1 MKMKRMLALCL
12 SVLLLCGTAVF
23 AGASGETAEAFAPVF
38 RFVASSDTHVSD
50 SSDVTAQR
58 IGKMMRTAYT
68 VAENDKS
75 YQKLDAVL
83 VVGDLTDDGTKTEFE
98 KFSEAM
104 KPALR
109 AETALLTVVAKNHD
123 GYALSRGEIRNKCK
137 ALSGFDADFHV
148 VLGGFH
154 FIGLSAS
161 ESALQHYDLGQL
173 TWLKKQLDEA
183 VKADPNKPVF
193 VMHHEPTVE
202 TVYGSGIY
210 DGWGVPYFGAILSK
224 YPQVV
229 EICGHSHY
237 PVNDPRSVWQGDYT
251 AINTGAVAYTEFT
264 IDAYRAYH
272 PADRNEVANYWIIE
286 LDAQNNLRLRGMDLN
301 AAEVLCDLFMKN
313 PANKA
318 NRAFSK
324 KAQREASVA
333 PAFND
338 SAALSLTTT
347 FGGCKVLV
355 PAAETATGEPVTL
368 YRVKVKD
375 KLGGTVQKDW
385 LLPQYYR
392 ADGTDEIV
400 FDIAHLSK
408 GTYTLEVR
416 AETCYGKQSAPL
428 TATVTVDG
436 LTGLAHVRDL
446 FVKLFEDIKD
456 FFVHLFW

>member
-12 SVLLLCGTAVF
+12 SVLLLCGTAVL

-251 AINTGAVAYTEFT
+251 AINTGAVAYAEFT
-264 IDAYRAYH
+264 VDAYRAYH
-272 PADRNEVANYWIIE
+272 PADANDVANYWIIE
-286 LDAQNNLRLRGMDLN
+286 LDAQNNLMLRGMDLN
-301 AAEVLCDLFMKN
+301 AEAVLCDYFMKN

-318 NRAFSK
+318 NRDFSK
-324 KAQREASVA
+324 AAQKKASVA
-333 PAFND
+333 PAF
-338 SAALSLTTT
+338 AASDAPDIKPC
-347 FGGCKVLV
+347 FGGCKVTV
-355 PAAETATGEPVTL
+355 PAAATATGEPVTL
-368 YRVKVKD
+368 YRITVRD
-375 KLGGTVQKDW
+375 KLGLPVQKDW
-385 LLPQYYR
+385 VLPQYYR

-400 FDIAHLSK
+400 FDIAYLAK
-408 GTYTLEVR
+408 GTYTLEVT

-436 LTGLAHVRDL
+436 NVGFAHIKDVCT
-446 FVKLFEDIKD
+446 KLFEDVKD